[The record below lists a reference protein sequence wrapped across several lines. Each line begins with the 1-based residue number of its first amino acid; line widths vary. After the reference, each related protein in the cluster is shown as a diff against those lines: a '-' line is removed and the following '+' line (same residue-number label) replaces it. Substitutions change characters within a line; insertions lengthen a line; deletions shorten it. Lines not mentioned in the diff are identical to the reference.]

1 MYSESLQKLL
11 AEFVEAHRVRHMA
24 DATIDGRRRALEVF
38 FGRLA
43 EIGVEDIRAV
53 TRQHLRDHQEW
64 LMSQDKYCIH
74 TVHLHMIGIRR
85 LFEHLENTD
94 AILLN
99 PCVGL
104 RLPKLPDRLPRN
116 VLTLSEVKAV
126 LKQPDTQTARGIRD
140 RAILEM
146 FYSTGLRVGEMAALT
161 IHDVDP
167 RNGLVR
173 VNKGKGGKDR
183 VVPMGGTA
191 CQYALEYLKEVRSQW
206 TADNREERAF
216 WLASVRPHRP
226 IARQLIMVMVKD
238 YGQAAGLTKRM
249 TPHTWRHTCA
259 THMIANGSDVH
270 YVQRLL
276 GHRQLETTQIYTR
289 VAAAD
294 LKAAYRKAGP
304 KTETDTAPLPVN
316 ARVRPPYV
324 YKNKTPASVPAGAI
338 PERQHDH

>member
-1 MYSESLQKLL
+1 
-11 AEFVEAHRVRHMA
+11 
-24 DATIDGRRRALEVF
+24 
-38 FGRLA
+38 
-43 EIGVEDIRAV
+43 
-53 TRQHLRDHQEW
+53 
-64 LMSQDKYCIH
+64 
-74 TVHLHMIGIRR
+74 
-85 LFEHLENTD
+85 
-94 AILLN
+94 
-99 PCVGL
+99 
-104 RLPKLPDRLPRN
+104 
-116 VLTLSEVKAV
+116 
-126 LKQPDTQTARGIRD
+126 
-140 RAILEM
+140 M

-183 VVPMGGTA
+183 VVPMGWTA
-191 CQYALEYLKEVRSQW
+191 CQYALEYLKEVRSKW
-206 TADNREERAF
+206 MEDNREERAF

-238 YGQAAGLTKRM
+238 YGQAAGLAKRI
-249 TPHTWRHTCA
+249 TSHTWRHTCA

-324 YKNKTPASVPAGAI
+324 YKAKTPAPVPAEASQGKE
-338 PERQHDH
+338 P